1 MLLLSFLVIRKELNS
16 LKVLSIL
23 LLLPLSYLLSL
34 PFAVSPQGAY
44 DNVIKWGMYCA
55 FFLLLYWSSFD
66 QKNKKTM
73 PVVFQF
79 TGISIS
85 LLMLLVYYNFF
96 SFPNYMVDGRFA
108 GVFLHP
114 NTFGMVMTLYFLFSI
129 SLLTKKSISLK
140 ILFFYA
146 TPIVPFFVCMVQ
158 SNFTGMLPFFSIS
171 WLIGLILLP
180 FKKQVEYLLYSIIS
194 VACSIFAI
202 KSMTSETGLLI
213 ILLMSLLSTFLIV
226 LIKKVKRQKEL
237 NNENIYLYSEK
248 IGLYLILTVFITSLC
263 FLTLLDLKNEGL
275 GFKTLPSKLQDTI
288 QGLSINA
295 VTEEHFI
302 SLKDVLNMSK
312 DSPIIGFGGEGW
324 ATAYKSYQQS
334 PYQSNEIYNGYLEWI
349 IDTGWIGF
357 SFFSIVF
364 AILFYLTLKTYIK
377 KQDSSL
383 VAGSITALFTIF
395 IHSFIDFD
403 FSYGTIWF
411 LVFWLF
417 AMAIDIKH
425 DPSIKRSNVN
435 TMIGKRMVPIIVS
448 ILSILLIISSVL
460 SLRFLI
466 AATYFEKSK
475 KNQSITMQKELLQKA
490 VSNHPS
496 NINYLTKLSN
506 IYLQL
511 AKDDKT
517 KNYKI
522 ELNELITRMVT
533 LEPENSSVLYNAAVI
548 AKSIGENQKAILII
562 DEALKKDHYNTKLYE
577 KGMQIKLQFALVENS
592 NVKRKYANLV
602 LDDYQ
607 EIMYWNR
614 MVDNNQFSGANNNR
628 NFLLTKNVNYYASL
642 SYYLLKDYKKVINI
656 YSQNKKLF
664 NNDKRM
670 IALTILALE
679 KEGEFNQSSKLYLI
693 ENDSTETKHFV
704 KILKKKLDNL

>member
-66 QKNKKTM
+66 QKIKNHACSFSVYRYFNFSFNVTC
-73 PVVFQF
+73 
-79 TGISIS
+79 
-85 LLMLLVYYNFF
+85 LLQLF

-357 SFFSIVF
+357 SFFPLCLLSCSI
-364 AILFYLTLKTYIK
+364 
-377 KQDSSL
+377 
-383 VAGSITALFTIF
+383 
-395 IHSFIDFD
+395 
-403 FSYGTIWF
+403 
-411 LVFWLF
+411 
-417 AMAIDIKH
+417 
-425 DPSIKRSNVN
+425 
-435 TMIGKRMVPIIVS
+435 
-448 ILSILLIISSVL
+448 
-460 SLRFLI
+460 
-466 AATYFEKSK
+466 
-475 KNQSITMQKELLQKA
+475 
-490 VSNHPS
+490 
-496 NINYLTKLSN
+496 
-506 IYLQL
+506 
-511 AKDDKT
+511 
-517 KNYKI
+517 
-522 ELNELITRMVT
+522 
-533 LEPENSSVLYNAAVI
+533 
-548 AKSIGENQKAILII
+548 
-562 DEALKKDHYNTKLYE
+562 
-577 KGMQIKLQFALVENS
+577 
-592 NVKRKYANLV
+592 
-602 LDDYQ
+602 
-607 EIMYWNR
+607 
-614 MVDNNQFSGANNNR
+614 
-628 NFLLTKNVNYYASL
+628 
-642 SYYLLKDYKKVINI
+642 
-656 YSQNKKLF
+656 
-664 NNDKRM
+664 
-670 IALTILALE
+670 
-679 KEGEFNQSSKLYLI
+679 
-693 ENDSTETKHFV
+693 
-704 KILKKKLDNL
+704 